1 MTKLK
6 EIGRFHLA
14 DPSTLEDL
22 EEWALWLEPILH
34 NDCAIFER
42 NGESFLIETKQLVA
56 RLDGLRIEIYPDEH
70 APPHF
75 HVKSP
80 GLDAS
85 FTIDDCRLLKGN
97 PDSHVIRKVQFWH
110 RHAKRELISVWNL
123 TRPTDCVVGKYS
135 GA

>member
-1 MTKLK
+1 
-6 EIGRFHLA
+6 
-14 DPSTLEDL
+14 
-22 EEWALWLEPILH
+22 
-34 NDCAIFER
+34 
-42 NGESFLIETKQLVA
+42 VA